1 MLLSVIDCYQET
13 TLLDTYIDTY
23 KETNYYPPPT
33 SLHRMVREMGCA
45 LDEPFM
51 VLPFLALPGIPE
63 LKIIDR
69 GLVDVTQFKI
79 IPLSGDA

>member
-1 MLLSVIDCYQET
+1 
-13 TLLDTYIDTY
+13 
-23 KETNYYPPPT
+23 
-33 SLHRMVREMGCA
+33 MVREMGCA